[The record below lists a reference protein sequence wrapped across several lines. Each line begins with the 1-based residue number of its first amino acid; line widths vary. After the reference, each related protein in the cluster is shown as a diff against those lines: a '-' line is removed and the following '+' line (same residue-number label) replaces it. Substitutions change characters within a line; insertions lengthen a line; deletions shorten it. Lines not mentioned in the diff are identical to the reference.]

1 MARLPVLAVGIGIY
15 LPPMV
20 SSALFLGA
28 VLGWLIERAL
38 RRRALAAGADLEA
51 YADKPRQRGI
61 LVASGLIV
69 GESLVG
75 VLLAAIIGFT
85 GKDAPLAVVSGA
97 FESTGQWLG
106 LVALVLVL
114 IAFARRILPSR

>member
-1 MARLPVLAVGIGIY
+1 
-15 LPPMV
+15 MV

-28 VLGWLIERAL
+28 VLGWLIERGL
-38 RRRALAAGADLEA
+38 RRRARAAGADFDA

-75 VLLAAIIGFT
+75 VLLAAVIGFT
-85 GKDAPLAVVSGA
+85 GKDAPLALVSGD

-106 LVALVLVL
+106 LAALVLILV
-114 IAFARRILPSR
+114 AFVRRIMPAR